1 MLVLALVACLPWQGP
16 WVVAVLCVVMFAVG
30 WLSVDI
36 NIKAKTTIQLFVDS
50 DYLGKVLGMSTSISY
65 ILIPLSLVIA
75 GAMSEIWPSFVLPMS
90 NGILLVIALILLWSV
105 DRKTV

>member
-1 MLVLALVACLPWQGP
+1 MLILALTACLPDQGT
-16 WVVAVLCVVMFAVG
+16 WVIAVLCVDMFTVG

-90 NGILLVIALILLWSV
+90 NGILLL
-105 DRKTV
+105 

>member
-1 MLVLALVACLPWQGP
+1 MLILALMACLPYQGA

-36 NIKAKTTIQLFVDS
+36 NIKAKTTIQLFVDP

-65 ILIPLSLVIA
+65 ILIPLSLVIT

-90 NGILLVIALILLWSV
+90 NGILLVIVLIILWSV

>member
-1 MLVLALVACLPWQGP
+1 MLILSLTACLPDHCT
-16 WVVAVLCVVMFAVG
+16 WVIAVLCVVMFTVG

>member
-1 MLVLALVACLPWQGP
+1 MLILALVACLPNQGA
-16 WVVAVLCVVMFAVG
+16 WVVAVLCVVMFIVG

-75 GAMSEIWPSFVLPMS
+75 GAMSEIWPPLSCHVQWNSISYRPDPPVVS
-90 NGILLVIALILLWSV
+90 
-105 DRKTV
+105 

>member
-1 MLVLALVACLPWQGP
+1 MLLLALLACIPNQGSRT
-16 WVVAVLCVVMFAVG
+16 VMAFCAIMFAVG

-36 NIKAKTTIQLFVDS
+36 NIKSKTTMQLFVDP

-75 GAMSEIWPSFVLPMS
+75 GTMSEIWPSFVLPMS
-90 NGILLVIALILLWSV
+90 SGILLVVALILLWLI